1 MRFPSPLIVILLCG
15 ASLSACASSGNLA
28 KSATDGASDPAA
40 LASRA
45 PVMDLEAGVKQ
56 AQSQRLAGQ
65 YDDAIHTL
73 SQLMLVASDDPRVIG
88 EYGKTLAE
96 KGRAQDAVQFL
107 TRATELQQSDWTLY
121 SALGVALDQVGNQA
135 SAQMAY
141 ERALKLKPEDASV
154 LNNYALSRML
164 ANDTEGAR
172 RLIAR
177 AKAAGGASDPK
188 IARNIEM
195 IAKLAANVPQ
205 QKAAAA
211 ETPTAPANAPVS
223 VSSSNLPP
231 VAPVAQAASAK
242 PAASAQVVMQAVPA
256 DPLAGPAKPAS
267 HEPTPLHIPA
277 VAKPETRPASD
288 RATVAKENKA
298 DAVKTVAA
306 KSPAPSAKAEPSVDL
321 RPASAKSVRAADIK
335 PAVKSPAKPAAKNGI
350 PALRQTAS
358 AY

>member
-121 SALGVALDQVGNQA
+121 SALA
-135 SAQMAY
+135 S
-141 ERALKLKPEDASV
+141 LW
-154 LNNYALSRML
+154 
-164 ANDTEGAR
+164 
-172 RLIAR
+172 
-177 AKAAGGASDPK
+177 
-188 IARNIEM
+188 
-195 IAKLAANVPQ
+195 
-205 QKAAAA
+205 
-211 ETPTAPANAPVS
+211 
-223 VSSSNLPP
+223 
-231 VAPVAQAASAK
+231 
-242 PAASAQVVMQAVPA
+242 
-256 DPLAGPAKPAS
+256 
-267 HEPTPLHIPA
+267 
-277 VAKPETRPASD
+277 TR
-288 RATVAKENKA
+288 
-298 DAVKTVAA
+298 
-306 KSPAPSAKAEPSVDL
+306 
-321 RPASAKSVRAADIK
+321 
-335 PAVKSPAKPAAKNGI
+335 
-350 PALRQTAS
+350 
-358 AY
+358 